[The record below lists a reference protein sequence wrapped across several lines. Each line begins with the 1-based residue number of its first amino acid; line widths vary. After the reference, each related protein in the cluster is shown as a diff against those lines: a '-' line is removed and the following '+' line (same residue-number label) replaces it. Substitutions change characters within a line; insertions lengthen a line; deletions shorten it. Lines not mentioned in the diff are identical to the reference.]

1 MQAAELK
8 MTKQELKRDR
18 AYYFKKRLHNSTTSY
33 LMLAPFTVIF
43 LIVLVIPVLSAII
56 LSFTYFN
63 MLEMPHFIG
72 FDNYKRM
79 FISDPNFITVLK
91 NTIFFALITGPVGY
105 IMSFFFAWLINELSP
120 KIRSVMTMIFYLPTM
135 VGNIF
140 FVWIYMFS
148 GDQYGII
155 NSWLLKMGFVLEPV
169 QWLSSTVTVKLV
181 IIVIQLW
188 LSLNSGFLA
197 LVAGFQGL
205 DRSLAEAGAIDG
217 LRNRWQEL
225 WYITLPQLAPQLM
238 FSAVMTISGAFGIAS
253 SIQYMVGVPTTEY
266 AADTLVTYM
275 YDVGN
280 IRYEMGYASAI
291 SVFLFVLMLIFNFV
305 IKNVLRRYQTD

>member
-1 MQAAELK
+1 MQAAVKTMKREF
-8 MTKQELKRDR
+8 ERDR
-18 AYYFKKRLHNSTTSY
+18 SYYFKKKLRNSRISY
-33 LMLAPFTVIF
+33 LMMAPFTIVF
-43 LIVLVIPVLSAII
+43 LVVLIIPVFSAIV

-63 MLEMPHFIG
+63 MLEIPRFIG
-72 FDNYKRM
+72 FENYKRM
-79 FISDPNFITVLK
+79 FINDPNFITVLK
-91 NTIFFALITGPVGY
+91 NTIYFALITGPIGY
-105 IMSFFFAWLINELSP
+105 VMSFFFAWLINELSP

-140 FVWIYMFS
+140 FVWIYLFS

-155 NSWLLKMGFVLEPV
+155 NSWLIQAGFILEPV
-169 QWLSSTVTVKLV
+169 QWLSNTVTIKFV
-181 IIVIQLW
+181 IIIIQLW

-205 DRSLAEAGAIDG
+205 DRTLFEAGAIDG

-238 FSAVMTISGAFGIAS
+238 FSAVMTISSAFGISS
-253 SIQYMVGVPTTEY
+253 SIQYMAGTPTTEY

-305 IKNVLRRYQTD
+305 IKNILRRYQID